1 MAQAKARATAAAKP
15 ALSWRRLR
23 ATLRYL
29 YEADTLQARRFRF
42 GLLVLDLVSLSLV
55 AVVSFFPRHGAVL
68 AFEAIL
74 GLMLLTEFA
83 LRHLASRRPVR
94 DLLRPSHLA
103 DLAATLS
110 LLAAPFV
117 THGLGFLRALRF
129 LRVLNS
135 VRLATS
141 LGSDFPFFRRNE
153 EAIFAAAQLVVFI
166 FIMTGVVFETQIG
179 RNDHIRNYGDALY
192 FTVTCLTTTGFGDI
206 TLPGTWGRLLSV
218 VIMFCGVTL
227 FLRLAQALFRPSK
240 IAFECPACALL
251 RHEPDAVHCKACGNM
266 LRIPD
271 EGRD

>member
-1 MAQAKARATAAAKP
+1 MARARATAP
-15 ALSWRRLR
+15 APGFRWGRLR

-29 YEADTLQARRFRF
+29 YEANTLQARRFRF
-42 GLLVLDLVSLSLV
+42 GLLMLDLGSLSLV
-55 AVVSFFPRHGAVL
+55 ALVSFLPRYEVVL
-68 AFEAIL
+68 AFEALL
-74 GLMLLTEFA
+74 GLVLLTEFA
-83 LRHLASRRPVR
+83 LRHLASSRPVR
-94 DLLRPSHLA
+94 DLLRPTHLA

-110 LLAAPFV
+110 LLVAPFV

-141 LGSDFPFFRRNE
+141 LGADFPFFRRNE
-153 EAIFAAAQLVVFI
+153 EAIIAAAQLVVFI
-166 FIMTGVVFETQIG
+166 FIMTGLVYETQIG

-192 FTVTCLTTTGFGDI
+192 FTVTALTTTGFGDI
-206 TLPGTWGRLLSV
+206 TLPGTTGRLLSV
-218 VIMFCGVTL
+218 AIMICGVTL

-240 IAFECPACALL
+240 IAFECPDCALM
-251 RHEPDAVHCKACGNM
+251 RHEPDAVHCKACGTI

>member
-1 MAQAKARATAAAKP
+1 VSAARAAGDP
-15 ALSWRRLR
+15 ALRRRPLR

-55 AVVSFFPRHGAVL
+55 ALVSFLPRYRAVL
-68 AFEAIL
+68 VFEAAL
-74 GLMLLTEFA
+74 GLVLLAEFTLRHMASTRPWRDA
-83 LRHLASRRPVR
+83 LRPT
-94 DLLRPSHLA
+94 HLA

-110 LLAAPFV
+110 LLAAPFA
-117 THGLGFLRALRF
+117 THGIGFLRALRF

-141 LGSDFPFFRRNE
+141 LGGDFPFFKRNE
-153 EAIFAAAQLVVFI
+153 EAIIAAAQLVVFI
-166 FIMTGVVFETQIG
+166 FIMTGLVYETQIG
-179 RNDHIRNYGDALY
+179 RNDHIRNYGDSLY
-192 FTVTCLTTTGFGDI
+192 FTVTALTTTGFGDI
-206 TLPGTWGRLLSV
+206 TLPGTTGRLLSV
-218 VIMFCGVTL
+218 AIMICGVTL

-240 IAFECPACALL
+240 IAFECPNCALM
-251 RHEPDAVHCKACGNM
+251 RHEPDAVHCKACGTL